1 MTGNKQD
8 HAVELQGSIS
18 MITPLNSTISNDFIA
33 AETEPIL
40 ISNSQNS
47 SVLTSWSTLVSSWG
61 IKHKHC
67 FKASFKAF
75 RLDWCCCQIW
85 KGKIVCV

>member
-18 MITPLNSTISNDFIA
+18 MITPLNSTISNDLIE
-33 AETEPIL
+33 AETQPIL

-61 IKHKHC
+61 IEHKHC
-67 FKASFKAF
+67 FTASFKAF
-75 RLDWCCCQIW
+75 RLD
-85 KGKIVCV
+85 